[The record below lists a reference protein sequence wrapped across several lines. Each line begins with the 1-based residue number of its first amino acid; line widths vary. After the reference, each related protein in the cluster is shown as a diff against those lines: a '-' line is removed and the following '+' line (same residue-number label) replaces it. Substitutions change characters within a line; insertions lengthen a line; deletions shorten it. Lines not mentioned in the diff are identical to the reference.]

1 MLFACLCNS
10 VVSSGGDA
18 SCSVCALNR
27 LTMVT
32 RLESVNRVCEPKKN
46 YQARTAVRY
55 WSYSFSPVRDY
66 CSTDRRAIGGS
77 PSVLYR
83 SMLITAHLAIALIAT
98 PLGASPRFTPRRAP
112 TSAIAC
118 SSSQQPDG
126 ELLPAPEGELRER
139 LVEMQQRNAKR
150 GAVVLAALV
159 VVILWSFSVPPSI
172 RRATLCEL
180 GDTPDCLPAATLAG
194 QVAEHYQTCGRGDAP
209 ACVKFDFSI
218 DPDSSA
224 AFYGAVD
231 ALASQA
237 GEAATP
243 KESGGDPA
251 R

>member
-1 MLFACLCNS
+1 
-10 VVSSGGDA
+10 
-18 SCSVCALNR
+18 
-27 LTMVT
+27 
-32 RLESVNRVCEPKKN
+32 
-46 YQARTAVRY
+46 
-55 WSYSFSPVRDY
+55 
-66 CSTDRRAIGGS
+66 
-77 PSVLYR
+77 
-83 SMLITAHLAIALIAT
+83 MLITAHLAIALIAT